1 MIDMHFHIFGQG
13 ISQSLSPTIHN
24 AAFAALGLLHNYD
37 IRDCTSL
44 NDVEH
49 LINDNDFGGASVTM
63 PHKLSVDHHCN
74 KTSDA
79 AMKIGAINTLVAR
92 RNGSVARTIHGDN
105 TDWTG
110 LYSIAVGYPSLESS
124 RSPVGLVI
132 GAGGAARAAVYAL
145 AQAGI
150 KQIYVWNRTVDK
162 ARKIAIDFRDI
173 CSVTVAVHQSD
184 ITEAPDI
191 IIGTIPGEVLPRS
204 VFVELFRKPK
214 GLCIE
219 MSYKPPVTNLLSVA
233 RTHGEW
239 TTADGLEVLL
249 QQAFGQSELWTG
261 RDAPQD
267 VMRAAVKVAIG
278 NQSVA
283 NTGNAR
289 I

>member
-1 MIDMHFHIFGQG
+1 MHFHIFGQS
-13 ISQSLSPTIHN
+13 ISQSFSPVIHN
-24 AAFAALGLLHNYD
+24 TAFAALGLSHHYD
-37 IRDCTSL
+37 IRDCARLS
-44 NDVEH
+44 DVEH
-49 LINDNDFGGASVTM
+49 LIIDNEFGGASVTM
-63 PHKLSVDHHCN
+63 PHKLSVGHYCN
-74 KTSDA
+74 DTSDA

-92 RNGSVARTIHGDN
+92 RDDTGVRTIYGDN

-110 LYSIAVGYPSLESS
+110 LYSIVVGYAPFASS
-124 RSPVGLVI
+124 QAPVGLVI

-145 AQAGI
+145 VQARM

-162 ARKIAIDFRDI
+162 ARKIAIDFRDM
-173 CSVTVAVHQSD
+173 CSVTAVAHQSE
-184 ITEAPDI
+184 IIEAPDI

-204 VFVELFRKPK
+204 AFVDLFRKPK

-219 MSYKPPVTNLLSVA
+219 MSYKPPITKLLSVA
-233 RTHGEW
+233 RAHSEW
-239 TTADGLEVLL
+239 MTADGLEVLL

-267 VMRAAVKVAIG
+267 VMRAAVKFAIG
-278 NQSVA
+278 NQSVE